1 MGKLDVSGRLNQA
14 NGQLRAGKTGVTITQ
29 RGDRLYLVAT
39 LPPKPGS
46 EKTYPHQQR
55 IALGFRANPAGID
68 QAVLAARELSLKL
81 TRGEFTWEAEAGPL
95 VVRDWIERLKA
106 QYLLKRIEEGADRA
120 KAQETWESE
129 YIKAFKALDW
139 DAALT
144 LEALEKGL
152 KSCTPNSRTRRRRAL
167 AFAGLAD
174 LAGLAH
180 DLRKKTGSYG
190 PKAVNPRDVPTDEEI
205 AQWWGQIPNPE
216 WQCAYA
222 LQACYGLRNYEVF
235 RLDLSD
241 FPVAF
246 VHKGKTN
253 QERYVYPLYPEWAER
268 WLVEIKLPQVN
279 GKNTD
284 LGNRVTH
291 QFSRYGIPFNPY
303 DLRHAW
309 ARRSLEFGWDLSL
322 AAAQMGH
329 SVKVHADIY
338 HAWITRDTYQ
348 RAYETLLSNPDRPLA
363 P

>member
-1 MGKLDVSGRLNQA
+1 VGKLDVSGRLNQA
-14 NGQLRAGKTGVTITQ
+14 NGQLRAGKTGVTISQ

-46 EKTYPHQQR
+46 EKPYPHQQR
-55 IALGFRANPAGID
+55 IALGYRANPAGID
-68 QAVLAARELSLKL
+68 QAVLAARELSLRL
-81 TRGEFTWEAEAGPL
+81 TRGQFTWEAEQTTQTIG
-95 VVRDWIERLKA
+95 DWIGRLENKYLEDRLQEGSDPQKA
-106 QYLLKRIEEGADRA
+106 RDTWRSDYL
-120 KAQETWESE
+120 TV
-129 YIKAFKALDW
+129 FKKLDW
-139 DAALT
+139 GQPLT
-144 LEALEKGL
+144 LEALEREIKRADA
-152 KSCTPNSRTRRRRAL
+152 TTRTRRRLSIAYAKL
-167 AFAGLAD
+167 ADFAGLEHNFRA
-174 LAGLAH
+174 
-180 DLRKKTGSYG
+180 LRGNYSSKQ
-190 PKAVNPRDVPTDEEI
+190 VNPRSLPTDAEI

-268 WLVEIKLPQVN
+268 WLADIKLPQVN

-291 QFSRYGIPFNPY
+291 QFTRYGIPFNPY